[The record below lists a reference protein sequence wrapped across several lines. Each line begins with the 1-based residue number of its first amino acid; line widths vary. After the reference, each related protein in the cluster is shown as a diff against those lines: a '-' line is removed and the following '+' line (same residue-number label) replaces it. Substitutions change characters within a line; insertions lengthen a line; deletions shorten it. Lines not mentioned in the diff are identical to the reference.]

1 MVGEREARTRTTS
14 LNLRRLLVA
23 EMSLELDWSTV
34 DYELTRSVHGFLSD
48 AFAATALPDFVGPIS
63 LDHFSFGDEQPDIDI
78 LDITDI
84 DKQFLLPDDDHD
96 SEDDQ
101 LPPPPPR
108 SRSRSRSR
116 SHSPAPFNTATLESD
131 SIASPP
137 AGAGGPRSSAPS
149 PSFQLLVRISYSG
162 NLSLALST
170 SLRINYPSPA
180 FMSLPLQLSL
190 TDLAFQ
196 GVLVVAFEGGKN
208 RIHISL
214 VEAPAGSDTTPN
226 QPTTTSLASMMA
238 ATSSSRPTT
247 MTAAAR
253 AATKK
258 ERFLRSAHVESR
270 VGNADKHVLRNVGK
284 VEKFV
289 LDVARTTLENELVF
303 PCVSLSPFPL
313 RRRGFCACGLTSAY
327 LARKQ
332 QLPDHLVL
340 MEAIRP
346 AFGPQGRPRPII
358 RSTPQFLISLSA
370 PLFCPCSP
378 VSQGSSCCHISILIH
393 ALLSLLF
400 LCTRLEKICGRGTF
414 ISSRLLSAISCARPA
429 AARAPMS

>member
-1 MVGEREARTRTTS
+1 MQSEGNEVKLDITQ
-14 LNLRRLLVA
+14 LNLGPT
-23 EMSLELDWSTV
+23 MSLELDWSTV
-34 DYELTRSVHGFLSD
+34 DYELTRSVHRFLSE

-63 LDHFSFGDEQPDIDI
+63 LDHFSFGDEQPDINI

-84 DKQFLLPDDDHD
+84 DKQFLLPDDDHESD
-96 SEDDQ
+96 EDQ
-101 LPPPPPR
+101 LPPLPPR
-108 SRSRSRSR
+108 STSRSR

-131 SIASPP
+131 SYTHAASQ
-137 AGAGGPRSSAPS
+137 AGAGYPPPPPPLSSAPS

-214 VEAPAGSDTTPN
+214 VEAPPPAEAEA
-226 QPTTTSLASMMA
+226 PTTSTSLASMMA
-238 ATSSSRPTT
+238 ATSASRPTTTTTT

-303 PCVSLSPFPL
+303 PCVSRSPFSGS
-313 RRRGFCACGLTSAY
+313 R
-327 LARKQ
+327 
-332 QLPDHLVL
+332 
-340 MEAIRP
+340 
-346 AFGPQGRPRPII
+346 
-358 RSTPQFLISLSA
+358 LSA
-370 PLFCPCSP
+370 AFFCPRSP
-378 VSQGSSCCHISILIH
+378 
-393 ALLSLLF
+393 
-400 LCTRLEKICGRGTF
+400 
-414 ISSRLLSAISCARPA
+414 
-429 AARAPMS
+429 